1 MQIVINTIHGTFVV
15 PREKEAELL
24 IWLFTNATRVQQ
36 QNQIREQGSEG
47 NYQGQQLL
55 VD

>member
-1 MQIVINTIHGTFVV
+1 MQIVINTIHGTFIV

-24 IWLFTNATRVQQ
+24 NWLYVNATRVQQ
-36 QNQIREQGSEG
+36 QTQIREQGSADD
-47 NYQGQQLL
+47 YQGQQLL